1 MKLSDL
7 ARGLP
12 GHPTHPPLT
21 DATIGVYTFAAI
33 AALMSVLDI
42 EAGRAAQGWS
52 LAIIIALILTAP
64 TAFVGLL
71 DWAKLANGTPMWRTA
86 TLHLG
91 VMVAA
96 SVLFI
101 IAAVLGYGDARDGV
115 LPGSAA
121 AMTFVGFAVLAAGGW
136 IGGSIVYVHGMRV
149 LNLPEEPTHRAVSP
163 APHPEKEDASRL

>member
-33 AALMSVLDI
+33 AALMSVLDVAA
-42 EAGRAAQGWS
+42 ERAAHGWS

-64 TAFVGLL
+64 TGFTGLL
-71 DWAKLANGTPMWRTA
+71 DWAKLTNGTPMWRTA

-121 AMTFVGFAVLAAGGW
+121 VMTFVGFAVLAAGGW

-163 APHPEKEDASRL
+163 APHSEKEDASRL